1 MVVSGLVE
9 SHTPNALTLSFT
21 HLKSFSGPR
30 FVSFSVLAP
39 IHNATVFLL
48 FSRRP
53 EISLK
58 RSNICK
64 EVVKETIDPSKMS
77 LVSSAYW
84 LILISCSLIV
94 IPLMFSNGLLSFS
107 CRPKFGYCLSW

>member
-1 MVVSGLVE
+1 MVSGLVE

-21 HLKSFSGPR
+21 HLKSFSGSR
-30 FVSFSVLAP
+30 FASFPVLAP
-39 IHNATVFLL
+39 IHKATVFLL

-64 EVVKETIDPSKMS
+64 EVVKETVDPSKMS
-77 LVSSAYW
+77 VVSSAYW

-94 IPLMFSNGLLSFS
+94 IPLLFSFFLIVSVS
-107 CRPKFGYCLSW
+107 ISAQRMKR

>member
-9 SHTPNALTLSFT
+9 SHTHNALTLSFT
-21 HLKSFSGPR
+21 HLKSFSGAR
-30 FVSFSVLAP
+30 FVFFPVLAP

-64 EVVKETIDPSKMS
+64 EVVKETYGDVKLRE
-77 LVSSAYW
+77 LVRELGFFYPIFCFTN
-84 LILISCSLIV
+84 L
-94 IPLMFSNGLLSFS
+94 
-107 CRPKFGYCLSW
+107 